1 LGLLAGYVYAYAGDS
16 PTNFTDPFSLQTTV
30 TGPVTSPYPGTPSPT
45 EVQEAVEAVE
55 AALAGGGAAA
65 AAATAGLVVVDAG
78 LAYYDYSQTT
88 TSSGNYARPLAG
100 RGAAICHRRSLEGAL
115 ERLLSRC
122 PGWLG
127 EIAEQGAPLVSVE
140 TNSPGTCKHAL
151 KHIHL
156 GLRGKRVLR
165 PLGKS

>member
-1 LGLLAGYVYAYAGDS
+1 MARSGFAWHAQIRRPPIGPDTTARNSGVFFRKIPLGLLAGYVYAYAGDS

-78 LAYYDYSQTT
+78 LAYYDYNQFRKLCTA
-88 TSSGNYARPLAG
+88 SGWSWCSNLPSPQPGGGSGAAPQPMPGMAG
-100 RGAAICHRRSLEGAL
+100 RNCGTGSSA
-115 ERLLSRC
+115 
-122 PGWLG
+122 G
-127 EIAEQGAPLVSVE
+127 E
-140 TNSPGTCKHAL
+140 C
-151 KHIHL
+151 
-156 GLRGKRVLR
+156 
-165 PLGKS
+165 